1 MGGEGEGC
9 GGMGGGGEGGGGEGG
24 GGEGGAGEGGGGNNG
39 AGGGRD
45 DWSVLGA
52 VMVVLTRVTAVCAR
66 TRPLREEPALK
77 VATVFTKKTPSRCE
91 VVPASTNPATCQ
103 KMFDARAPPL
113 RRTRAPPPTT
123 TSPATLKMKTSEEE
137 PRMVMSPAKETDVVH
152 PCTPASKVWPVM
164 RPAMRLRFTG
174 AVARNVASAYAASIS
189 RMAVPSMAGV
199 GAA

>member
-1 MGGEGEGC
+1 
-9 GGMGGGGEGGGGEGG
+9 
-24 GGEGGAGEGGGGNNG
+24 
-39 AGGGRD
+39 
-45 DWSVLGA
+45 
-52 VMVVLTRVTAVCAR
+52 MVVLTRVTAVCAR

-164 RPAMRLRFTG
+164 RPAIRLRFSA
-174 AVARNVASAYAASIS
+174 AVSRDAVSVYAASMS
-189 RMAVPSMAGV
+189 RTAVVNIDGV
-199 GAA
+199 GDA